1 MTNSIYLVMGV
12 SGSGK
17 SSIAAQ
23 LAQALDVAFVD
34 GDDLHPQS
42 NIDKM
47 SEGIALDDSDRAPW
61 LAIINQQLREWVSEG
76 RGGVMV
82 CSALKQ
88 IYREQLRAG
97 VDLQFVFLDAPID
110 IIAQRMQKRQGHFM
124 KAHMLAS
131 QFDTLER
138 PDNEANTWIIDSRES
153 AATVVQNILNYIEH
167 Q

>member
-23 LAQALDVAFVD
+23 LAQVLDVAFVD

-61 LAIINQQLREWVSEG
+61 LA
-76 RGGVMV
+76 
-82 CSALKQ
+82 
-88 IYREQLRAG
+88 
-97 VDLQFVFLDAPID
+97 
-110 IIAQRMQKRQGHFM
+110 
-124 KAHMLAS
+124 
-131 QFDTLER
+131 
-138 PDNEANTWIIDSRES
+138 
-153 AATVVQNILNYIEH
+153 NY
-167 Q
+167 